1 MCGGVT
7 SYFLR
12 RQEMAG
18 RQCCENP
25 PPELGNANPS
35 MNIDLKGRVET
46 VGHLKAY
53 VSCGSRHTQKAIIL
67 VSDVY
72 GYEALNLRRLADKI
86 ASLGY
91 FVLVPDYFHGDPY
104 VRACTGDPFANQPEW
119 LQKHQPVEGLEDSK
133 KLIGILNNK
142 GITSIGASG
151 FCWGAKVVVELAKG
165 DYIKAGVLLHP
176 SLLLEDDFRVI
187 KAPIAILGAEFDHIT
202 PPNLIEQYEAILSAR
217 PEIDSF
223 VKIYPAVS
231 HGWAIRYDNDNE
243 IAVKNAEL
251 AHDKMLEWFGT
262 YLK

>member
-1 MCGGVT
+1 
-7 SYFLR
+7 
-12 RQEMAG
+12 MAG

-25 PPELGNANPS
+25 PPELGNPSPS
-35 MNIDLKGRVET
+35 MYNIGLKGRVET
-46 VGHLKAY
+46 LGHIKAY
-53 VSCGSRHTQKAIIL
+53 VSCGSQHIHKAVIL

-72 GYEALNLRRLADKI
+72 GYEALNLRRLADKV
-86 ASLGY
+86 ASCGY

-104 VRACTGDPFANQPEW
+104 VRASTGDPVANQPEW
-119 LQKHQPVEGLEDSK
+119 LQKHQPAEGFEDSK
-133 KLIGILNNK
+133 KLIEILNIK

-187 KAPIAILGAEFDHIT
+187 KEPIAILGAEFDHIT
-202 PPNLIEQYEAILSAR
+202 PPELIEQYEAILSAR

-223 VKIYPAVS
+223 VKIYPAVA
-231 HGWAIRYDNDNE
+231 HGWAVRYSNGDE
-243 IAVKNAEL
+243 VAVKNAEL
-251 AHDKMLEWFGT
+251 AHNKMLEWFST